1 MIANAISPSLLAS
14 SVLLAIYLS
23 LMVQFLD
30 NASSSC
36 NGVPSDLCYMDP
48 CFFFGKVP
56 MSTLHNRVPMRD
68 TSYIITYVIR
78 LLKLDT
84 ASLFTKLFLNLLLSK
99 YESGLKLIIWR
110 HLLYRFLLRPRLLD
124 MPYFIPLYTLYFE

>member
-48 CFFFGKVP
+48 CFFLGKVP